1 MWADDPGTG
10 PTRHQDH
17 TLAREQWFNKRN
29 GDDGSP
35 LGSLTLYYF
44 PTCFFSLRPVDQNLM
59 TLDLYFEILYSQE
72 VEFQYFN
79 RYMLDSILDKDS
91 L

>member
-1 MWADDPGTG
+1 MGQQESAIIEFVQFSVP
-10 PTRHQDH
+10 
-17 TLAREQWFNKRN
+17 
-29 GDDGSP
+29 P
-35 LGSLTLYYF
+35 LNVAIIFKVSLQEWCVGAYF